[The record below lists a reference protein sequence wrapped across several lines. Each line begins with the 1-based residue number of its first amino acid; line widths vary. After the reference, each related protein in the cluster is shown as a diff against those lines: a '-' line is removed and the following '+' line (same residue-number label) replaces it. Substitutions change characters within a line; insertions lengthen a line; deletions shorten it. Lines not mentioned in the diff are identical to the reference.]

1 MPSVTPEPCF
11 RLWPDRML
19 CPQATRALAEA
30 SRLLD
35 STKASL
41 GRAQALLEAIRAVDH
56 LLSGRGEPG
65 WVAGGGQAE
74 GRSGSE
80 QGSKNRRGLA
90 A

>member
-1 MPSVTPEPCF
+1 
-11 RLWPDRML
+11 ML
-19 CPQATRALAEA
+19 CPQAARALAEA

-41 GRAQALLEAIRAVDH
+41 GRAQALLAAIGAVGR

-65 WVAGGGQAE
+65 WGASGGQAE

-80 QGSKNRRGLA
+80 EDSKNWQGLA
-90 A
+90 S